1 MEARITELEIKL
13 GLSEDHLEEL
23 NRTVFRQQQQIDLLQ
38 AQIREL
44 YLLMNRQAPV
54 KCAIRATKSRRTI
67 ETGYQRPAG
76 ALSTPVMA
84 YPGPT
89 PRLLNQPRFISRAY
103 RAGLTE
109 Q

>member
-13 GLSEDHLEEL
+13 GLTEDHLEEL

-44 YLLMNRQAPV
+44 YLLMQPAGPGEARNPRDE
-54 KCAIRATKSRRTI
+54 IRRTI

-76 ALSTPVMA
+76 TLSTPVMA
-84 YPGPT
+84 NPGPR
-89 PRLLNQPRFISRAY
+89 PRLLNQPRFISRA
-103 RAGLTE
+103 
-109 Q
+109 